1 MPDPRSPRT
10 DPPPG
15 GLSPASDDSSL
26 VAAARAGSHE
36 AAERLAAATYERLW
50 ASCLRLTG
58 DPDRAADLV
67 QETYRKAWQAL
78 PRFRGDAQFSTWL
91 FRIAFTTHL
100 KIARRPRRV
109 VPIEPVQEENA
120 ADPAPDPETTTGE
133 AERAH
138 RLRRAV
144 AALPDDLRYAVS
156 AHYWGEVPVR
166 DIALESGITP
176 VAVRKR
182 MAKALRVLA
191 AVLQENPR

>member
-1 MPDPRSPRT
+1 MRSDPEAPRPPLPD
-10 DPPPG
+10 DDG
-15 GLSPASDDSSL
+15 GL
-26 VAAARAGSHE
+26 VAAARAGSRD
-36 AAERLAAATYERLW
+36 AAERLATATYERLW
-50 ASCLRLTG
+50 ASCLRMTG

-78 PRFRGDAQFSTWL
+78 PAFRGDAQFSTWL

-100 KIARRPRRV
+100 KIVRRPRRV
-109 VPIEPVQEENA
+109 LPIEPAQEA
-120 ADPAPDPETTTGE
+120 TAPDPGPDPETTAGE
-133 AERAH
+133 RERAG

-166 DIALESGITP
+166 DIALEAGITP

-191 AVLQENPR
+191 AVLQENRR